1 MTLHSVGGAR
11 RPRRHQ
17 YVFWATEGFSPA
29 PDCFEVIANSILW
42 DPFGMQWGCDGHWPL
57 LLACGTKRYRSEGM
71 QQQRGEQ
78 CRSQS
83 RKKKTQKHRLARRR
97 RRPCC
102 AGGRRT
108 TGGTGHR
115 RCFRQRRRAAISSSE
130 CAGGPPVESGEL
142 GRPHSVS
149 RGLMQYMHL
158 MSAHSGLL
166 THAADAPRRKTKKT
180 HCVSIS

>member
-1 MTLHSVGGAR
+1 MKSKEQQHRTKNSTPKTFNHKNKLNNKEEEQ
-11 RPRRHQ
+11 PTKLKLKNKEQ
-17 YVFWATEGFSPA
+17 
-29 PDCFEVIANSILW
+29 DCTTINKHTIRTHTN
-42 DPFGMQWGCDGHWPL
+42 P
-57 LLACGTKRYRSEGM
+57 TKNKEHN
-71 QQQRGEQ
+71 Q
-78 CRSQS
+78 
-83 RKKKTQKHRLARRR
+83 RLARRGSR
-97 RRPCC
+97 ACC

-130 CAGGPPVESGEL
+130 CAGGPLVESGEL